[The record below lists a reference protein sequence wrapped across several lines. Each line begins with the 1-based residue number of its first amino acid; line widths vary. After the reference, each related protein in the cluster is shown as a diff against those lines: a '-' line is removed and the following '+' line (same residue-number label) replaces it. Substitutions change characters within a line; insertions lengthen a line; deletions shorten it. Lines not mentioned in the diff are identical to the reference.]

1 MSLLSIVIVNYRSGD
16 LLRACLD
23 SILKSLATQDFEI
36 LVANNDSVQ
45 DLSPILARDWPS
57 IQIIQNTS
65 NLGFGAAANRAFRQS
80 KGQFLLLLNPDVR
93 VKPSSIET
101 LIATAEAHPK
111 AGLVLPQ
118 LRNPD
123 GSLQY
128 SCRRFYTC
136 GTLLLRRGPWK
147 RFFDRHPK
155 VRWHL
160 MADWDHQSLAVVDWG
175 LGAAALV
182 RRQALQGA
190 ELFDE
195 RFFLYFEDVDLCL
208 RLRLSGWQVLYNPA
222 SIMVHEHRRDSAGPW
237 SLLAKRHHSMSLIKF
252 LWKYRFQLGPTKS
265 SAGSEKGVRG
275 EMIDD

>member
-23 SILKSLATQDFEI
+23 SILRSLATQDFEI

-45 DLSPILARDWPS
+45 DLALVLARDWPNTR
-57 IQIIQNTS
+57 IIQNDS

-80 KGQFLLLLNPDVR
+80 TGQFLLLLNPDVR

-101 LIATAEAHPK
+101 LIATAEGHPE
-111 AGLVLPQ
+111 AGMVLPQ

-128 SCRRFYTC
+128 SCRTFYTC
-136 GTLLLRRGPWK
+136 ETLFLRRGPWK
-147 RFFDRHPK
+147 RFFVSHPK
-155 VRWHL
+155 VRSHL
-160 MADWDHQSLAVVDWG
+160 MEDWDHQSLASVDWG

-182 RRQALQGA
+182 RRQAVQGT

-222 SIMVHEHRRDSAGPW
+222 SVMVHEHRRDSAGPW
-237 SLLAKRHHSMSLIKF
+237 SLLAKRHHSMSLFKF
-252 LWKYRFQLGPTKS
+252 LWKYRFYLGPTKA
-265 SAGSEKGVRG
+265 AGG
-275 EMIDD
+275 